1 VFGLGTFASVS
12 ASTLARNFN
21 HDLEQSFGALLRSH
35 GNNALSGDGPSNISG
50 TVTPVGLN

>member
-1 VFGLGTFASVS
+1 MS